1 MSEIMFWYVFD
12 NSGNLIFTTDN
23 EEKTN
28 LDLIPTNL
36 NPTYIKN
43 HSLIQLLDNQ
53 EVFYDISL
61 DAISVRT
68 RSSMPTDTFSSTEIL
83 DGQGN
88 LELLLELKAQ
98 VDLLTLQL
106 EETKLELD
114 TVKTMSQ
121 ETADVVNATLLNV

>member
-1 MSEIMFWYVFD
+1 MWYIFD
-12 NSGNLIFTTDN
+12 NAGNLLFTTDN

-28 LDLIPTNL
+28 FDLIPPNQ
-36 NPTYIKN
+36 NPTYIKQ
-43 HSLIQLLDNQ
+43 HSLIQLLDHQ

-61 DAISVRT
+61 DTISVRT
-68 RSSMPTDTFSSTEIL
+68 RSSMPTETFSSTEIL

-106 EETKLELD
+106 EETKLELN

-121 ETADVVNATLLNV
+121 ETADVVNETLLNV